1 MIRTL
6 LACDVT
12 RCRVTR
18 YELADATWVV
28 RLQAEQ
34 HGWRC
39 DETSDLCPE
48 HALEDVP
55 DEHDDD

>member
-6 LACDVT
+6 LACDVE

-48 HALEDVP
+48 HAREDVS
-55 DEHDDD
+55 DEHDDE

>member
-6 LACDVT
+6 LACDAE
-12 RCRVTR
+12 RCLVTR
-18 YELADATWVV
+18 YELADATWIV

-39 DETSDLCPE
+39 DEETDLCPE
-48 HALEDVP
+48 HAREDVP
-55 DEHDDD
+55 DEHDDE

>member
-6 LACDVT
+6 LACDAE
-12 RCRVTR
+12 RCLVTR

-39 DETSDLCPE
+39 REDSDLCPE
-48 HALEDVP
+48 HAQEDAKDAD
-55 DEHDDD
+55 DE